1 MWNIMC
7 GSKIMASMCTYENVL
22 CILGRERGGVS
33 VEVLDLYTLSRKY
46 IMGSTEAT
54 ILVITC
60 HNNSNECRTLGATR
74 ARILKS
80 ARATEMRVTES
91 IRKICEQKTET
102 KGKGARCLTLSRI
115 PGSV

>member
-1 MWNIMC
+1 MQ
-7 GSKIMASMCTYENVL
+7 TT
-22 CILGRERGGVS
+22 GVES
-33 VEVLDLYTLSRKY
+33 VCPNHCQMNALK
-46 IMGSTEAT
+46 
-54 ILVITC
+54 
-60 HNNSNECRTLGATR
+60 CRTLGAMR

-102 KGKGARCLTLSRI
+102 KEKEARRLTLSRI